1 MMNRQHCADQEFAR
15 TILYQFLAM
24 TFYEPADNFLV
35 ELEQED
41 SKKDLLEA
49 SRLLLEVKGVE
60 LMQEILHTLD
70 GVNNAGKLG
79 HQDLKAEYT
88 RLFLGPMSPACPPYE
103 SYFDTNRPQEFQGTL
118 MGPSSEAMEIALAEE
133 GLELTLDYAELS
145 DHVAI
150 ELEFMYYLLSRAY
163 AEEKDSD
170 VYLKKANAFFMEHL
184 FPWLPKFGAKLSKE
198 SRHPFYKGIGLL
210 LESTVKIDLG
220 SVVNQKH

>member
-1 MMNRQHCADQEFAR
+1 MINLQPCADQEFAR
-15 TILYQFLAM
+15 TMLYQFLAM

-35 ELEQED
+35 DLEQED

-49 SRLLLEVKGVE
+49 SRLLLEAKGVE
-60 LMQEILHTLD
+60 LMQEIFQALD
-70 GVNNAGKLG
+70 GVNNVGELG

-103 SYFDTNRPQEFQGTL
+103 SYFDKNRPQEFQGTL

-133 GLELTLDYAELS
+133 GLELTLEYAELS

-163 AEEKDSD
+163 SGEKDFGD
-170 VYLKKANAFFMEHL
+170 YLKKANAFLVRHL
-184 FPWLPKFGAKLSKE
+184 STWLPEFGAKVFQE
-198 SRHPFYKGIGLL
+198 SHHPFYRGIGLL
-210 LESTVKIDLG
+210 LEATVKADMG
-220 SVVNQKH
+220 SMSS